1 MRTARILALV
11 AALLGAVTLQV
22 AAGAD
27 AEATMAA
34 EDPMTISWFGPF
46 GGEIQDGNPV
56 QAHLEEKFNVEL
68 VNKQLWR
75 RDREKYKLLFASG
88 EEPDAGYMY
97 VTPRDYYMQGV
108 FRSIPK
114 EMIVEHVPS
123 MAAWL
128 DSMGPAAWM
137 YGLVPGKEEEY
148 TGLVRSYDYAGGVSY
163 FPVFRLDWLER
174 IDMAPAELI
183 HAGAGRSEG
192 KTWWTKTPYTFAEFE
207 KILYAFRND
216 DLDGNGMTD
225 TIPFAMDSTIGSR
238 GLHMLLTL
246 FGLNGVDNYN
256 DRGKAV
262 KMAVHPNLREAL
274 KVGQRWYRDG
284 ILDSELP
291 TVSREQ
297 RDNKIINGL
306 AGAYSSAPVYIA
318 SGSNPRGENWLPH
331 PLYRQDANAKAV
343 LTPVPIGPDG
353 THTGYAKAGGT
364 LPIDARQ
371 IMFMVS
377 KRVDDEKLAKIL
389 DIVEYTNWDPEG
401 RTYAY
406 FGWPGVHFNWT
417 GEPFESPVQ
426 YTEEYERGGATG
438 ILYYPYMNFYRELH
452 LMYVSPDQAPLQA
465 YFGEGGEGGA
475 IATPSYRED
484 LFSETDYSAV
494 WAKYSGALDTIRDE
508 FIWEAITTD
517 LDIDAEWDGYVDK
530 WLQAG
535 GSEVHAEMAK
545 MPIVEELRKG
555 NVVY

>member
-1 MRTARILALV
+1 MTTARFLALV
-11 AALLGAVTLQV
+11 TTLLVVVTLQ
-22 AAGAD
+22 ATAGAD
-27 AEATMAA
+27 MEATAV
-34 EDPMTISWFGPF
+34 EEPMEISWFGPF

-56 QAHLEEKFNVEL
+56 QAHIEEKFNVKL
-68 VNKQLWR
+68 VNTQLWR
-75 RDREKYKLLFASG
+75 RDREKYQLLFASG

-114 EMIVEHVPS
+114 EMIVKHVPS

-137 YGLVPGKEEEY
+137 YGLVPGKDDEY

-163 FPVFRLDWLER
+163 FPVFRLDWLEK
-174 IDMAPAELI
+174 IDMAPADLI
-183 HAGAGRSEG
+183 HAGAGISEG
-192 KTWWTKTPYTFAEFE
+192 KTYWTKTPYTFAEFE
-207 KILYAFRND
+207 KILYAFRNE
-216 DLDGNGMTD
+216 DLDGNGLAD
-225 TIPFAMDSTIGSR
+225 TIPYATDSTIGSR
-238 GLHMLLTL
+238 GLHMLLTM
-246 FGLNGVDNYN
+246 FGLNGVDNY
-256 DRGKAV
+256 DDGGTAV

-274 KVGQRWYRDG
+274 KAGQRWYRDG
-284 ILDSELP
+284 IIDSELP
-291 TVSREQ
+291 TVSKEQ

-306 AGAYSSAPVYIA
+306 AGAYTSAPVYVA
-318 SGSNPRGENWLPH
+318 SGANPSGENWLPH
-331 PLYRQDANAKAV
+331 PLYAQDAGAKAV
-343 LTPVPIGPDG
+343 MTPVPVGPDG

-377 KRVDDEKLAKIL
+377 RRVDDAKLAKIL
-389 DIVEYTNWDPEG
+389 DIVEYTNWDAEG
-401 RTYAY
+401 RIYAY

-417 GEPFESPVQ
+417 GEPFKSPVQ
-426 YTEEYERGGATG
+426 YTEEYGRGGNTG

-475 IATPSYRED
+475 IAVPSYRED
-484 LFSETDYSAV
+484 LFSETDYAAV
-494 WAKYSGALDTIRDE
+494 WAEYAGALDTIRDE
-508 FIWEAITTD
+508 FIWEAITSD
-517 LDIDAEWDGYVDK
+517 LEIDAAWDSYVEK

-545 MPIVEELRKG
+545 MPIVAELRKG